1 MTKRKDP
8 TVQRKKGGMDWPR
21 GALTYLPLGHLTCN
35 EILHWAK
42 MQNIMCTCART
53 FSLSVG
59 GGALP
64 QSPIRALSLDHIRGL
79 PTPCSRSC
87 PSCIKWQ
94 WVPLV
99 QSTVVHGLV
108 TSTPRQTSGGS
119 WTKVRFLVLQ
129 EFGALQV
136 TKGTDSWLRDT
147 DENFGPDLSLL
158 FKMHKIWSVDSQEK
172 F

>member
-1 MTKRKDP
+1 VSLVDVENRETLSNSYLFSFIMLYLTMTKRKDP

-94 WVPLV
+94 
-99 QSTVVHGLV
+99 
-108 TSTPRQTSGGS
+108 
-119 WTKVRFLVLQ
+119 
-129 EFGALQV
+129 
-136 TKGTDSWLRDT
+136 
-147 DENFGPDLSLL
+147 
-158 FKMHKIWSVDSQEK
+158 
-172 F
+172 